1 MALTDVPTIK
11 PSKGALFIVAV
22 LLGAF
27 LFFGTE
33 TKPADAGAYR

>member
-1 MALTDVPTIK
+1 MALTDTPTVK
-11 PSKGALFIVAV
+11 PSKGALFIIAV

-33 TKPADAGAYR
+33 TKPADSDPYR